1 MWAFLLR
8 QTQFIHNQEQLQ
20 VAIAN
25 FENVARIVGFLR
37 SNSLFFL
44 SVNDFSDEP
53 ITVVVPANQQKI
65 EIQKF
70 FTIVDDNIDE
80 DRQSFAV
87 VAEIGPDVPEN
98 VSCFQLGIRE
108 TVCHGRQGAIEIIII
123 DNNRKYSSL
132 FLLILR

>member
-1 MWAFLLR
+1 M
-8 QTQFIHNQEQLQ
+8 
-20 VAIAN
+20 
-25 FENVARIVGFLR
+25 R

-65 EIQKF
+65 EIQQF
-70 FTIVDDNIDE
+70 FSIVDDNIDE

-98 VSCFQLGIRE
+98 VSCFQLGYERRE
-108 TVCHGRQGAIEIIII
+108 CFGRRGATEIKII
-123 DNNRKYSSL
+123 DNNRKLFYLCLMIIYLTL
-132 FLLILR
+132 FLVSKCKHESFNNNFNYIASFT